1 MLRKNFNLDNKVIII
16 TGGAGLLGKRFAE
29 VIAESNGIPIIL
41 DLNIKK
47 SKSIIMNIK
56 NKFGINAKCYKCD
69 ITDQRQV
76 YNVLKSLN
84 KLFKR
89 KLFGLINN
97 AAFNP
102 QASKNVKNELENFNL
117 KTWEKE
123 LKIGLT
129 GAFVCTKI
137 FGSQFAKNGNGSIIN
152 VSSDLG
158 VNGPKQSLYS
168 HLNYIKPVTYSVVK
182 HGIIGLTKYSCTYW
196 GKKGVRSNTI
206 APGGVYNNQD
216 QSFIKKLKKEIPSNR
231 MANINDFDGIIIY
244 LLSDLSKYCNGSFIS
259 VDGGRTVF

>member
-84 KLFKR
+84 KLFR

-97 AAFNP
+97 AALIHRRL
-102 QASKNVKNELENFNL
+102 KMLKMNL
-117 KTWEKE
+117 KI
-123 LKIGLT
+123 LI
-129 GAFVCTKI
+129 
-137 FGSQFAKNGNGSIIN
+137 
-152 VSSDLG
+152 
-158 VNGPKQSLYS
+158 
-168 HLNYIKPVTYSVVK
+168 
-182 HGIIGLTKYSCTYW
+182 
-196 GKKGVRSNTI
+196 
-206 APGGVYNNQD
+206 
-216 QSFIKKLKKEIPSNR
+216 
-231 MANINDFDGIIIY
+231 
-244 LLSDLSKYCNGSFIS
+244 
-259 VDGGRTVF
+259 